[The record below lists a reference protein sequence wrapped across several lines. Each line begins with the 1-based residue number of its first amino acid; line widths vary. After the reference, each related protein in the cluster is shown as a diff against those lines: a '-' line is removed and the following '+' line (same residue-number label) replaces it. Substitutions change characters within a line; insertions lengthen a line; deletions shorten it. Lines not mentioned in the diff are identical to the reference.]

1 MTTRFRRNNSLPL
14 VHVFHKYLLSTNTVQ
29 APCSALRT
37 LNHDPPATT
46 TTTQGGHIVAS
57 QTGCHKQSNKLINN
71 YKLCAI
77 KEAIKEPVINIS
89 KRDPLSTDG
98 QEKPSL

>member
-1 MTTRFRRNNSLPL
+1 MTP
-14 VHVFHKYLLSTNTVQ
+14 Q
-29 APCSALRT
+29 P
-37 LNHDPPATT
+37 
-46 TTTQGGHIVAS
+46 QGGHMVAR

-77 KEAIKEPVINIS
+77 KKAIKEPEVNIS

-98 QEKPSL
+98 HEKPSL